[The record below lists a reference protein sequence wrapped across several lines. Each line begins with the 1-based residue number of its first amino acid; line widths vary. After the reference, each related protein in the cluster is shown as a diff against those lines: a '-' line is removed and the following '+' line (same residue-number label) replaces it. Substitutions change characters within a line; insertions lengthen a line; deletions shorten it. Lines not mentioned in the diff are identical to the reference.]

1 MPKKNTDRAGRAED
15 ITPAEWVEVFELVEQ
30 GVRYLRTMVFI
41 LKCWFGITVIAFA
54 IGVLGFVPAIL
65 KALK

>member
-1 MPKKNTDRAGRAED
+1 MPKKNTSGAGRAED

-41 LKCWFGITVIAFA
+41 QKCWFAITVIAYA
-54 IGVLGFVPAIL
+54 IGFLGFVPAIMR
-65 KALK
+65 ALK